1 MTTSPKP
8 KPWSAFLFGS
18 KTEPQQL
25 PTHDPLMCARRSD
38 PETSKAAARTIKPT
52 KSQLLLLHVFYDH
65 TREGGLPLTDRAAG
79 RLAGVETAHKR
90 CSELRRRGIVEVFGQ
105 VKCPETGK
113 TVQTCRITRRG
124 LDLVRDLGGA
134 V

>member
-1 MTTSPKP
+1 MTATTVQT
-8 KPWSAFLFGS
+8 LFGTDA
-18 KTEPQQL
+18 KPQQL
-25 PTHDPLMCARRSD
+25 PPHDPLMAARRSD

-52 KSQLLLLHVFYDH
+52 KSQVLLLQVFYDH
-65 TREGGLPLTDRAAG
+65 TREGGLPLSDRAAG

-90 CSELRRRGIVEVFGQ
+90 CSELRRRGLVEVCGTM
-105 VKCPETGK
+105 KCVETGK
-113 TVQTCRITRRG
+113 RVQTCRITRRG